1 MEKCCLQQAI
11 ERLGEGGDVSF
22 SLSLSLSFSFSMR
35 HSFDRYWF
43 YRLELFY
50 LLLSRWQKS
59 WLFQVMML
67 QNCLISAGISRC
79 CLSKPHQKCRETIE
93 CRVHAAIVYHYFLI
107 EKKTNKKKPKKSE
120 FQSIDCELSSSLTD
134 AETSLDRFGVVRET
148 HRGLEGKQT
157 RPDHRVGS
165 IDSPF
170 VGIVNPL
177 CHPNNVYFNQC
188 LPRYSASVL
197 ISPAKTGRSE
207 SESDVTSWRMI
218 SPAWI
223 CRSFFEIPI

>member
-22 SLSLSLSFSFSMR
+22 SLSLSFSFSMR

-107 EKKTNKKKPKKSE
+107 EKKKQKKKNKKIWIPINRMWTVVQ
-120 FQSIDCELSSSLTD
+120 FDWRGNITWSIRSGEGDSPWLGRQTD
-134 AETSLDRFGVVRET
+134 ASWSPGRVHRFPL
-148 HRGLEGKQT
+148 RGY
-157 RPDHRVGS
+157 R
-165 IDSPF
+165 
-170 VGIVNPL
+170 
-177 CHPNNVYFNQC
+177 
-188 LPRYSASVL
+188 
-197 ISPAKTGRSE
+197 
-207 SESDVTSWRMI
+207 
-218 SPAWI
+218 
-223 CRSFFEIPI
+223 

>member
-1 MEKCCLQQAI
+1 MAKELALPSYDASELLDICRNIPMLPLETPSKMPWNNRVSRPCCH
-11 ERLGEGGDVSF
+11 
-22 SLSLSLSFSFSMR
+22 SLSL
-35 HSFDRYWF
+35 
-43 YRLELFY
+43 
-50 LLLSRWQKS
+50 
-59 WLFQVMML
+59 
-67 QNCLISAGISRC
+67 
-79 CLSKPHQKCRETIE
+79 
-93 CRVHAAIVYHYFLI
+93 FL
-107 EKKTNKKKPKKSE
+107 NWKKKQKKNPKKSE
-120 FQSIDCELSSSLTD
+120 FQSIECELSSSLTD

-157 RPDHRVGS
+157 RPDHRVGA